1 FTVVQGLYVYPVNS
15 SVTKVQTIYN
25 TDAVHSILCVVLGL
39 LVAVAWAQKQPKG
52 VQAPCDSPE
61 AEKAALFSQDFLN
74 AQHTHGYKYTLNQI
88 DDFKIATRPDGV
100 ETYFIELELLETKC
114 HVLDPTP
121 VANCT
126 VRTKAESAV
135 EADCDVALSNAA
147 GVLSVVAF
155 KCGSEIETVDG
166 CVGCINLLPLNH
178 TDALIVTSASLASFN
193 NQTGNATTSKFSLLE
208 VGRLSS
214 QVLAGG
220 PRLFAEYAIVE
231 TNCTTDEDDNCVP
244 LNNTVAKF
252 GFCSAGG
259 IGSDVS
265 VHCDIFTP
273 MVIFNAGINATAPTP
288 VFLHQYHAASP
299 QLSPVHGI
307 KLHKLTAMHDP
318 TVSNLLSAESESS
331 EAMPPAAAIVK
342 REAVADPILPEAPA
356 LLAPPKPLC
365 PGRLIYF

>member
-1 FTVVQGLYVYPVNS
+1 M
-15 SVTKVQTIYN
+15 K
-25 TDAVHSILCVVLGL
+25 ILCVVLGL

-244 LNNTVAKF
+244 LNNTVA
-252 GFCSAGG
+252 
-259 IGSDVS
+259 
-265 VHCDIFTP
+265 
-273 MVIFNAGINATAPTP
+273 AGINATAPTP